1 MRPCDPRSRG
11 SRSAGAGATSEISP
25 VVAGPIHA
33 GSDMTAAAKN
43 RCFVIAP
50 IGEEDSET
58 RRRSDQV
65 LRYIITPVV
74 EEHGYAPTRADQ
86 ISEPGLITG
95 QAIQRIVE
103 DPLVVADLSEWNP
116 NVFYELALRH
126 ALRKPLVQ
134 IIAAGER
141 IPFDVAAMRTVQF
154 DLKDLDSV
162 ERAKAEIG
170 RQIEALERNPESVET
185 PVSVTLD
192 VHALRQSGDPEE
204 RSIAELVTAVAQLRA
219 EARDAAERSE
229 SILRAIHRR
238 EVPSALVT
246 DTDVEARLVALLSPI
261 EGESSKEFD
270 RRKRAI
276 RNVLP
281 YLREARGMGSLHS
294 PMPRMEDFQES
305 IGGVRGALRGGRHP
319 PPA

>member
-1 MRPCDPRSRG
+1 
-11 SRSAGAGATSEISP
+11 
-25 VVAGPIHA
+25 
-33 GSDMTAAAKN
+33 MTAAAKN